1 MSLFCCA
8 RVAVATNTVSSPP
21 ILPTISGQPLRLDRA
36 KVLQVPAYARLRRV
50 DPEQFQFVD
59 ESLLR
64 AGNTRLQEALELLL
78 ALPTLDLRIG
88 HHCFSYKY
96 AHKNKVMRI
105 NTQEYVVAFLV
116 GVVGLD
122 CAAVRDAC
130 EAMSATPPVIIETG
144 PNPIGSVIWLHGLGA
159 DGHDF
164 EPVVPELRLPAEL
177 PLRFVFPHA
186 PVRPVT
192 INGGMQM
199 RAWYDILSLDGEG
212 RSEESSVRESAAAL
226 LEMIDTEV
234 ASGIEPGRIVLAGFS
249 QGGAIVMHAGL
260 RYPQAVAGLM
270 LLSTYLP
277 VPGAFAAEVKDNASS
292 QPRSVPI
299 FMAHGSFDPMLPL
312 ALGRE
317 SADTIESAGYTIDW
331 REYPM
336 AHGVCPQEIADI
348 RRFLLDVYSD

>member
-1 MSLFCCA
+1 
-8 RVAVATNTVSSPP
+8 
-21 ILPTISGQPLRLDRA
+21 
-36 KVLQVPAYARLRRV
+36 LRRV

-64 AGNTRLQEALELLL
+64 AGNTRLQEAVELLL

-96 AHKNKVMRI
+96 AHKHKVMRI
-105 NTQEYVVAFLV
+105 NTQEYVVAFLG
-116 GVVGLD
+116 GVDGLD

-130 EAMSATPPVIIETG
+130 EAMSSTPPVIIETG

-226 LEMIDTEV
+226 LEMIDAEV

-277 VPGAFAAEVKDNASS
+277 VPGAFAAEVKENASS